1 MDFALSGGTATDFYK
16 PGHGKLY
23 PFGTTRKYSN
33 FTPRS
38 AKNFLASKSCSSMYD
53 NKVVNFGL
61 YGTWQELVELWDR
74 TFFNVSKKKAIKAIK
89 RRFDN
94 ACGLDVISVD
104 QIAALHDIGFLPLT
118 VLAIEEGARVNI
130 GVPLWTVFNSEE
142 YPDQYWL
149 VNYLETITSAYNWKS
164 ICNATIAFEY
174 RRICEKWA
182 ALTCDNKDHVKF
194 QCHDFSFRGMSGPED
209 AMRSGAAHLTSF
221 VGTDTIPA
229 IDYLEKHYNANSDL
243 ELLGASVTA
252 TEHAVATANILTRLR
267 AKLDMIAAEGKSISH
282 ETIDELKTECEREYI
297 LEIILEK
304 VKTGII
310 SLVCDSFDFWAII
323 SKVLPSIRKEIES
336 RIKNEL
342 GLAKVVVR
350 PDCYSSDTSILTP
363 AGWKLFSEL
372 TEDDM
377 VAQVTNV
384 GTHEFVKPSRIIN
397 QEYEGD
403 MHVFKDFYGKVDLMV
418 TPNHRMVLGQ
428 LDRTTG
434 KYVERITEAS
444 KLDGGNYLQNMYR
457 SARSSKTGKSLTP
470 MERLNIAFQADGSY
484 KTLVDS
490 SVRFHFTKERK
501 IHRMLDLLHAGG
513 IDYTLYEITSGGY
526 EFNVKVPRSEM
537 HKDFNWVDVD
547 DLHSDWCAEFID
559 ELKHWDGSVRNDGR
573 IKYDTTNPVILPVV
587 ELIAISAGYG
597 CLISKSVDNRQDHF
611 SDVYTAHI
619 MLSNRVGGQSWEHT
633 IVPYKGTVHCVTVPT
648 GKVLVKRNK
657 CTMVSGNSGNPVL
670 VICGYRIAG
679 EHADL
684 AAFDAY
690 LHNNGTVDGLDG
702 EVVKVGDNWHVIRNR
717 FASGFVEA
725 TDYLGEIITEAEVR
739 GAVESLWGSFGG
751 TVNAKGYKVLN
762 EYIGLIYGDSITVH
776 RCEEIFE
783 RLEAKGF
790 ASSNIVLGVGSFTYQ
805 YSTRDTFGMAMKAT
819 ACEVMNQL
827 IELYKDP
834 KTASSKKSAKGFLR
848 VVKEGDNYVT
858 QQEVDMNWGDLE
870 NGSGEL
876 KPLWKNGTFKRHV
889 SIASVRNKLDAEF
902 A

>member
-1 MDFALSGGTATDFYK
+1 MEFALSGGTATDFYK

-350 PDCYSSDTSILTP
+350 PD
-363 AGWKLFSEL
+363 
-372 TEDDM
+372 
-377 VAQVTNV
+377 
-384 GTHEFVKPSRIIN
+384 
-397 QEYEGD
+397 
-403 MHVFKDFYGKVDLMV
+403 
-418 TPNHRMVLGQ
+418 
-428 LDRTTG
+428 
-434 KYVERITEAS
+434 
-444 KLDGGNYLQNMYR
+444 
-457 SARSSKTGKSLTP
+457 
-470 MERLNIAFQADGSY
+470 
-484 KTLVDS
+484 
-490 SVRFHFTKERK
+490 
-501 IHRMLDLLHAGG
+501 
-513 IDYTLYEITSGGY
+513 
-526 EFNVKVPRSEM
+526 
-537 HKDFNWVDVD
+537 
-547 DLHSDWCAEFID
+547 
-559 ELKHWDGSVRNDGR
+559 
-573 IKYDTTNPVILPVV
+573 
-587 ELIAISAGYG
+587 
-597 CLISKSVDNRQDHF
+597 
-611 SDVYTAHI
+611 
-619 MLSNRVGGQSWEHT
+619 
-633 IVPYKGTVHCVTVPT
+633 
-648 GKVLVKRNK
+648 
-657 CTMVSGNSGNPVL
+657 SGNPVL

-889 SIASVRNKLDAEF
+889 RIASVRNKLDAEF